1 MVSIPSTTLVG
12 LSAACDKE
20 EEGPTTK
27 SFEATFFT
35 NTVSIEIDSVGATR
49 CTPPHLGVN
58 TQKGEGSSSEMS
70 QFDISLSFCVFPVDF
85 TYILAEGS
93 FVDSSTGD
101 EIFFEGSGQI
111 VVPSSRAGY
120 DGEFKDDFTITGG
133 TGKFKGA
140 TGKLT
145 TDSYANF
152 TTARTDHVWS
162 GEITY

>member
-1 MVSIPSTTLVG
+1 MLPILG
-12 LSAACDKE
+12 LSSACGKKE
-20 EEGPTTK
+20 EEPTTK
-27 SFEATFFT
+27 TFEATFFT
-35 NTVSIEIDSVGATR
+35 NTVSIEIDSTDSTR

-58 TQKGEGSSSEMS
+58 TQKGEGSSTEMS
-70 QFDISLSFCVFPVDF
+70 QFDIDLSFCVFPVDF
-85 TYILAEGS
+85 TYIKTEGS
-93 FVDSSTGD
+93 FVDSSTGE

-111 VVPSSRAGY
+111 IVPSSRSGY
-120 DGEFKDDFTITGG
+120 DGEFKDSFTITGG

-152 TTARTDHVWS
+152 TTGRTDHVWS